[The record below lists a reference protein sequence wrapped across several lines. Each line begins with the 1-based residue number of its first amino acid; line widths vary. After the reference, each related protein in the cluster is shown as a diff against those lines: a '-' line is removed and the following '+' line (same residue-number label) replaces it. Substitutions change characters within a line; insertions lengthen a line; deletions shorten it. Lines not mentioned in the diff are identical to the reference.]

1 MKLKLE
7 IINNSFISLDEEN
20 QTSHI
25 SNLKALLK
33 KALPYSFYE
42 NGLEKDDLKKTEVF
56 FNENLPIIKWT
67 KINNSKNISIILL
80 AKHRKNGVNFFYDMV
95 SRWLIFQKNL
105 NVDLFYSIDFSISN
119 ITNDKLTL
127 MQAIISVESQN
138 DFDDIEKNR
147 RTFETE
153 LRLGIVSDFHAKRIT
168 EFKGLSNDRKT
179 AMVQEK
185 IGALIQKRPKEY
197 GKNIFSEMQ
206 QFLIMSRDEFK
217 SQRDYHH
224 ISRIISILYMIR
236 KLLKQN
242 IEQNQDKRY
251 VILKFLKTKLKAKEQ
266 DKAVLGVLVGI
277 NFLKEHEIFEK
288 KHLISAIKNFLPY
301 TQFVENSF
309 FIDKASKNEIQ
320 TCYIE
325 VQKPNGIDF
334 TKEEISVLKEEL
346 PIYLK
351 GNVEQLIHPVFMPRN
366 EEEIVKNML
375 VLSQQLQYVHDIP
388 QVIIS
393 FDKQTYTDISFNV
406 ILLRVLRPQASPLKD
421 LISKIKSKNR
431 FIIDKVKKVGII
443 RRKYLKEANVF
454 RVLLE
459 SSNYL
464 RSDHSLDINRARL
477 SVLEELNL
485 LFGEIRDYMGGMI
498 YKQNEAYKSLQAI
511 LGQIGK
517 HYDNLLE
524 KFFYSITPTE
534 MTAIVRP
541 DILKNLFLMLI
552 NAIKREETRIK
563 KHSDF
568 LFKQES
574 NKLYIM
580 VPIYDQ
586 NVKKK
591 IKDKIDNLNVLSS
604 ELVSFSLTAHD
615 IPYLGYVFL
624 TDDKSKQKIFFDSIQ
639 KSLSEKV

>member
-1 MKLKLE
+1 MKLNLE
-7 IINNSFISLDEEN
+7 IINDAFRSLDEQS

-25 SNLKALLK
+25 NSLKALLK
-33 KALPYSFYE
+33 KALPHSFVE
-42 NGLEKDDLKKTEVF
+42 TEKEDLKKTEF
-56 FNENLPIIKWT
+56 FLNENLPIIKWV
-67 KINNSKNISIILL
+67 KINNSKNLSIILL

-105 NVDLFYSIDFSISN
+105 NIDLFFSIDFAISN
-119 ITNDKLTL
+119 IMHDKLTL
-127 MQAIISVESQN
+127 MQAVICVDSQK
-138 DFDDIEKNR
+138 DFNEIEKNKK
-147 RTFETE
+147 TFETE
-153 LRLGIVSDFHAKRIT
+153 LRLGIVSDFHADRIT
-168 EFKGLSNDRKT
+168 QFKGLSNDRKT

-185 IGALIQKRPKEY
+185 IGSLIQKRPKEFE
-197 GKNIFSEMQ
+197 KNIFFEMQ

-242 IEQNQDKRY
+242 IEQNPDKRY
-251 VILKFLKTKLKAKEQ
+251 VILKFLKTKLKTQRIEKS
-266 DKAVLGVLVGI
+266 VLGILVGI

-288 KHLISAIKNFLPY
+288 KHLMSAIKNFLPY
-301 TQFVENSF
+301 IEEVENSF
-309 FIDKASKNEIQ
+309 FIDKTSKNGIQ

-325 VQKPNGIDF
+325 IQKPKDLDF
-334 TKEEISVLKEEL
+334 KKEEISVLKDEL

-375 VLSQQLQYVHDIP
+375 VLSQQLKYVHDIP

-393 FDKQTYTDISFNV
+393 FDKQTHMDISFNV
-406 ILLRVLRPQASPLKD
+406 ILLRVLRPQDPPLKD

-431 FIIDKVKKVGII
+431 FIIDRIKKVGII

-459 SSNYL
+459 SANYL
-464 RSDHSLDINRARL
+464 RTDHSIDINRARL
-477 SVLEELNL
+477 SVLEDLNT
-485 LFGEIRDYMGGMI
+485 LFGEVRDYMGGMI
-498 YKQNEAYKSLQAI
+498 YKQNEAYKSLRAI

-517 HYDNLLE
+517 YYDNLLE

-534 MTAIVRP
+534 MTAIAGP

-563 KHSDF
+563 KLSDF
-568 LFKQES
+568 LFKQET
-574 NKLYIM
+574 NKLYIII
-580 VPIYDQ
+580 PIYDQ

-591 IKDKIDNLNVLSS
+591 IKDKIDDLNILSS
-604 ELVSFSLTAHD
+604 KLISFNLTAHD
-615 IPYLGYVFL
+615 VPYLGYVFL
-624 TDDKSKQKIFFDSIQ
+624 TDSKEKQKVFLDIVQ
-639 KSLSEKV
+639 TSLS

>member
-7 IINNSFISLDEEN
+7 LKNNSFSSLDEEN

-25 SNLKALLK
+25 NSLKALLK
-33 KALPYSFYE
+33 KALPYNFHQE
-42 NGLEKDDLKKTEVF
+42 NLEKEDLKKTQVF
-56 FNENLPIIKWT
+56 LNENLPIIKWS
-67 KINNSKNISIILL
+67 KINETNSISIILIS
-80 AKHRKNGVNFFYDMV
+80 KHRKNGVNFFYDMV
-95 SRWLIFQKNL
+95 SRWLVFQKNL
-105 NVDLFYSIDFSISN
+105 NVDLFYSVDFAISN
-119 ITNDKLTL
+119 IHNDKLTL
-127 MQAIISVESQN
+127 MQAVISVESQQ
-138 DFDDIEKNR
+138 DLDSIEKNKK
-147 RTFETE
+147 TFETE
-153 LRLGIVSDFHAKRIT
+153 LRLGILSDFHANRIT

-185 IGALIQKRPKEY
+185 IGSLIQKKPNKF

-242 IEQNQDKRY
+242 IIENKDKRY
-251 VILKFLKTKLKAKEQ
+251 LILKFLKTKLKAKSQE
-266 DKAVLGVLVGI
+266 KSVLGVLVGI
-277 NFLKEHEIFEK
+277 NFLKEHEVFEE
-288 KHLISAIKNFLPY
+288 KHLMNAIKNFLPY
-301 TQFVENSF
+301 VEIVENSF
-309 FIDKASKNEIQ
+309 FIDKASKNEVQ
-320 TCYIE
+320 TCYVEI
-325 VQKPNGIDF
+325 QKPKGIDF
-334 TKEEISVLKEEL
+334 ANEEISVLKDEL

-375 VLSQQLQYVHDIP
+375 VLSQQLKYVHDIP

-393 FDKQTYTDISFNV
+393 FDKQTHTDLSFNV
-406 ILLRVLRPQASPLKD
+406 ILLRVLRLQDPSLKD

-454 RVLLE
+454 RILLE
-459 SSNYL
+459 SSDYL

-477 SVLEELNL
+477 SVVEDLNM
-485 LFGEIRDYMGGMI
+485 LFGEVRDYMGGMI
-498 YKQNEAYKSLQAI
+498 YKQNETYKSLQAI

-524 KFFYSITPTE
+524 KFFYAITPGE
-534 MTAIVRP
+534 MTAIVKP

-563 KHSDF
+563 KISDF
-568 LFKQES
+568 LFKQEI

-591 IKDKIDNLNVLSS
+591 IKDKIDNLNILSS
-604 ELVSFSLTAHD
+604 ELISFSLTAHD
-615 IPYLGYVFL
+615 IPFLGYVFMN
-624 TDDKSKQKIFFDSIQ
+624 DDKAQQKIFLDSIQ
-639 KSLSEKV
+639 KSISRK

>member
-1 MKLKLE
+1 
-7 IINNSFISLDEEN
+7 
-20 QTSHI
+20 
-25 SNLKALLK
+25 
-33 KALPYSFYE
+33 
-42 NGLEKDDLKKTEVF
+42 
-56 FNENLPIIKWT
+56 
-67 KINNSKNISIILL
+67 
-80 AKHRKNGVNFFYDMV
+80 
-95 SRWLIFQKNL
+95 
-105 NVDLFYSIDFSISN
+105 FYSVDFAISN
-119 ITNDKLTL
+119 IHNDKLTL
-127 MQAIISVESQN
+127 MQAVITVESQK
-138 DFDDIEKNR
+138 DFDAIEENKK
-147 RTFETE
+147 TFETE
-153 LRLGIVSDFHAKRIT
+153 LRLGILSDFHANRIT

-185 IGALIQKRPKEY
+185 IGSLIQKKPNQF

-236 KLLKQN
+236 KLLKKN
-242 IEQNQDKRY
+242 IEENQDKRY
-251 VILKFLKTKLKAKEQ
+251 LILKFLKTKLKANSQEKS
-266 DKAVLGVLVGI
+266 VLGILVGI
-277 NFLKEHEIFEK
+277 NFLKEHEVFEE
-288 KHLISAIKNFLPY
+288 KHLINAIKNFLPY
-301 TQFVENSF
+301 VEIVENSF

-334 TKEEISVLKEEL
+334 TNEEVSVLKNEL
-346 PIYLK
+346 PTYLK

-375 VLSQQLQYVHDIP
+375 VLSQQLKYVHDIP

-393 FDKQTYTDISFNV
+393 FDKQTHTDLSFNV
-406 ILLRVLRPQASPLKD
+406 ILLRVLRPQDPPIKD

-431 FIIDKVKKVGII
+431 FIIEKVKKVGII

-459 SSNYL
+459 SSDYL
-464 RSDHSLDINRARL
+464 RSDHSLDINKARL
-477 SVLEELNL
+477 SVLEDLNR
-485 LFGEIRDYMGGMI
+485 LFGEVRDYMGGMI

-524 KFFYSITPTE
+524 KFFYSITPGE
-534 MTAIVRP
+534 MTAIVKP

-563 KHSDF
+563 KLSDF
-568 LFKQES
+568 LFKQET
-574 NKLYIM
+574 NRLYIM

-591 IKDKIDNLNVLSS
+591 IKDKIDNLNILSS
-604 ELVSFSLTAHD
+604 ELVSFCLTAHD
-615 IPYLGYVFL
+615 IEYLGYVFMN
-624 TDDKSKQKIFFDSIQ
+624 DDKAQQKLFLDSIQ
-639 KSLSEKV
+639 KSLNK